1 LPCPIPAASSILNE
15 RQVRGRD
22 RTLFRTGGPAWNQG
36 LREALEDELM
46 LEVKVLPEPQFTVA
60 YGAALT
66 LFKS

>member
-1 LPCPIPAASSILNE
+1 M
-15 RQVRGRD
+15 RGRD